1 MRLLDRNKQIVYW
14 RNLVSKSAITTA
26 DEYGNTLETGEY
38 NKTYS
43 AVKSARLYVKSAIG
57 ENAAEPFGDFT
68 SKRRTIYVDYGVV
81 DIDEYSL
88 LWVGIDPQVVPPT
101 DSQGNANQHAGE
113 PTVPHNFTV
122 DGIAKGLNHIRIAIR
137 QVEVNV

>member
-1 MRLLDRNKQIVYW
+1 MRLLDRNKQSVYW
-14 RNLVSKSAITTA
+14 RNLTGKAPITTT

-38 NKTYS
+38 EKTYS
-43 AVKSARLYVKSAIG
+43 EVKVARLYVKSAIG
-57 ENAAEPFGDFT
+57 ENDAEPFGDFT
-68 SKRRTIYVDYGVV
+68 SKRRTIYVDYGVA

-88 LWVGIDPQVVPPT
+88 LWVGIDPQV
-101 DSQGNANQHAGE
+101 DEQGV